1 MKGFIQYKKIDRH
14 PMGLGY
20 IVVIV
25 AAPGVTVK
33 MMICDTAEE
42 ARIYA
47 NKNIFFPWERNIPG
61 LEKLLS
67 EIDL

>member
-14 PMGLGY
+14 PAGAGY

-33 MMICDTAEE
+33 MMTCDTAEE
-42 ARIYA
+42 ARVYA
-47 NKNIFFPWERNIPG
+47 KTIILPWERNIPG
-61 LEKLLS
+61 LEQLLS
-67 EIDL
+67 EIKI

>member
-33 MMICDTAEE
+33 LMNCDTAEE
-42 ARIYA
+42 ARVWA
-47 NKNIFFPWERNIPG
+47 DKNIVLPWERNIPG
-61 LEKLLS
+61 LEQLLS
-67 EIDL
+67 EIKL